1 MQWNIRNTEVFYDT
15 YGGKKFVKSKARNK
29 IDGSVALAMS
39 IAEELAAPEEET
51 GNVYFL

>member
-1 MQWNIRNTEVFYDT
+1 MEWNIRNTEVFYDT

-39 IAEELAAPEEET
+39 IAEELGAEPT
-51 GNVYFL
+51 FDGNIRFV